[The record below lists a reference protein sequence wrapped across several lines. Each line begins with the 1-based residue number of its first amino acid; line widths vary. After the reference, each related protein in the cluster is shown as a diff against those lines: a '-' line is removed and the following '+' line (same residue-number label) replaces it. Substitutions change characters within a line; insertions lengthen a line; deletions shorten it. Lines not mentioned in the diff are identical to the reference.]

1 MKLQTLSREEII
13 QKYLQLEKEN
23 EKLKK
28 EKEALEKEL
37 RKYKNPNTPPSAN
50 QHLKPAYSKNVEVK
64 THKRGAPFNHQGTT
78 KPKIDTQNVRRICG
92 TECPNCQAK
101 GLKVVDRSSNNRKKY
116 RQKLNQKR

>member
-1 MKLQTLSREEII
+1 MIISTLSREKII

-50 QHLKPAYSKNVEVK
+50 QHLKPAYSKTIEVK
-64 THKRGAPFNHQGTT
+64 YHKRGAPFDHKGIT
-78 KPKIDTQNVRRICG
+78 KPKIDTKNVRHICG
-92 TECPNCQAK
+92 TECPGCQSK
-101 GLKVVDRSSNNRKKY
+101 QFKVIGKKL
-116 RQKLNQKR
+116 QQQEEIPPDIQPE

>member
-50 QHLKPAYSKNVEVK
+50 QHLKPAFSKSIEVK
-64 THKRGAPFNHQGTT
+64 PHKRGAPLNHSGTNRSQKET
-78 KPKIDTQNVRRICG
+78 LNSRHIFGK
-92 TECPNCQAK
+92 ECPQCLSKNFN
-101 GLKVVDRSSNNRKKY
+101 VVE
-116 RQKLNQKR
+116 QKLQQQEEIPPDIEP